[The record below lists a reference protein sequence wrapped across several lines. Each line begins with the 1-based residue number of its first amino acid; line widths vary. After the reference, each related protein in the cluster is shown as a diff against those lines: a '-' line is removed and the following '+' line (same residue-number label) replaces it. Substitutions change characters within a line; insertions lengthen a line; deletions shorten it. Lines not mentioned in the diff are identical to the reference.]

1 MNELQNM
8 ILIDVKEALF
18 DICFKY
24 EKMLGIEFDNGVD
37 PEIESIAAEAIFDI
51 TCKARFKAMDEI
63 LRSDSSY
70 SDIVSNLP
78 GIDGLTVAEF
88 VRLCYRSNLNYRIV
102 KESSGG
108 KTEIIFEMID
118 DLKSGSWDDEEMRS
132 AILQKIECEEDGD
145 EGFFI
150 LTYYKR

>member
-37 PEIESIAAEAIFDI
+37 PEIENTAAEAIFDI
-51 TCKARFKAMDEI
+51 TCKARFEAMDEI

-70 SDIVSNLP
+70 SDIVDNLP
-78 GIDGLTVAEF
+78 GIEGLTVAEF
-88 VRLCYRSNLNYRIV
+88 VKLCYRSNRNYRII

-118 DLKSGSWDDEEMRS
+118 DLKTGSWNSEMLS

>member
-1 MNELQNM
+1 MNELHNM

-37 PEIESIAAEAIFDI
+37 PEIESMAAEAIFDI
-51 TCKARFKAMDEI
+51 TCKARFEAMDEM
-63 LRSDSSY
+63 LRSDLSY

-88 VRLCYRSNLNYRIV
+88 VSLCYPTDRNYRIV

-108 KTEIIFEMID
+108 KTEIVFEMID
-118 DLKSGSWDDEEMRS
+118 GLKTGSWNSEMLS

>member
-8 ILIDVKEALF
+8 ILIDVEEALF

-37 PEIESIAAEAIFDI
+37 PEIEETAAEAIFDI
-51 TCKARFKAMDEI
+51 ACKARFEAMDEI

-70 SDIVSNLP
+70 SDIVDNLP
-78 GIDGLTVAEF
+78 GIEGLTVAEF
-88 VRLCYRSNLNYRIV
+88 VRLCYRSDRNYRIV

-118 DLKSGSWDDEEMRS
+118 DSKTGSWNSEMLS

>member
-37 PEIESIAAEAIFDI
+37 PEIEETAAEAIFDI
-51 TCKARFKAMDEI
+51 ACKARFEAMDEI

-78 GIDGLTVAEF
+78 GIEGLTVAEF
-88 VRLCYRSNLNYRIV
+88 VRLCYRSNRNYRIV

-118 DLKSGSWDDEEMRS
+118 DLKLGSWNSDMLS

>member
-37 PEIESIAAEAIFDI
+37 PEIEETAAEAIFDI
-51 TCKARFKAMDEI
+51 ACKARFEAMDEI

-70 SDIVSNLP
+70 SDIVDNLP
-78 GIDGLTVAEF
+78 GIEGLTVAEF
-88 VRLCYRSNLNYRIV
+88 VRLCYRSDRNYRIV

-108 KTEIIFEMID
+108 KTEIIFEMIGD
-118 DLKSGSWDDEEMRS
+118 SKTGSWNSEMLS

>member
-24 EKMLGIEFDNGVD
+24 EKILGIEFDNGVN
-37 PEIESIAAEAIFDI
+37 PEIETMAAEAIFDI

-63 LRSDSSY
+63 LRSDLSY
-70 SDIVSNLP
+70 SDIVDNLP
-78 GIDGLTVAEF
+78 GIEGLTVAEF
-88 VRLCYRSNLNYRIV
+88 VRLCYRSNRNYRII

-118 DLKSGSWDDEEMRS
+118 DLKTGSWSSDMLS

-145 EGFFI
+145 EGCFI

>member
-24 EKMLGIEFDNGVD
+24 EKILGVEFDNGVD
-37 PEIESIAAEAIFDI
+37 PEIEETAAEAIFDI
-51 TCKARFKAMDEI
+51 ACKARFEAMDEM

-70 SDIVSNLP
+70 SGIVDNLP
-78 GIDGLTVAEF
+78 SIEGLTVAEF
-88 VRLCYRSNLNYRIV
+88 VRLCYRSDRNYRIV

-118 DLKSGSWDDEEMRS
+118 DLKSGSWTSDMLS

>member
-24 EKMLGIEFDNGVD
+24 EKILGVEFDNGVD
-37 PEIESIAAEAIFDI
+37 PEIEETAAEAIFDI
-51 TCKARFKAMDEI
+51 ACKTRFGAMDEI

-70 SDIVSNLP
+70 SDIVDNLP
-78 GIDGLTVAEF
+78 GIEGLTVAEF
-88 VRLCYRSNLNYRIV
+88 VKLCYRSDRNYRIV
-102 KESSGG
+102 RESSGG
-108 KTEIIFEMID
+108 KAEIIFEMID
-118 DLKSGSWDDEEMRS
+118 DLKTGSWNSEMLS